1 MYGRGN
7 FRMSGLKLL
16 SLANENLFSL
26 IQFSIF
32 RLKIENCI
40 RKHRFLYARRGI
52 YYYGIKKETAQC
64 SLFFYTDMLG
74 ISLLISCSS

>member
-1 MYGRGN
+1 MYIFN
-7 FRMSGLKLL
+7 LKMYISRL
-16 SLANENLFSL
+16 SLY
-26 IQFSIF
+26 IF

-40 RKHRFLYARRGI
+40 RKHRFLYARRDI
-52 YYYGIKKETAQC
+52 YYGIKKETAQC

>member
-16 SLANENLFSL
+16 SLIVVKLANRSSVFL

-32 RLKIENCI
+32 SLKIY
-40 RKHRFLYARRGI
+40 KLSLGI
-52 YYYGIKKETAQC
+52 YKL
-64 SLFFYTDMLG
+64 SLRIYILRLG
-74 ISLLISCSS
+74 IEFFF

>member
-16 SLANENLFSL
+16 SLANENLISL

-32 RLKIENCI
+32 NLKIY
-40 RKHRFLYARRGI
+40 KLSLGI
-52 YYYGIKKETAQC
+52 YKL
-64 SLFFYTDMLG
+64 SLRIYIPRLEIEFFF
-74 ISLLISCSS
+74 